1 MGWYG
6 GFAPYVPVAAR
17 RANAQKQVEKLRK
30 KLGTLEPVVVDGR
43 ILAKSW
49 WGKSWNQNL
58 ERYSDYANRLPRGR
72 SYLTNGMVLDLRI
85 EKETI
90 HAIVAG
96 TASVPYQIS
105 IRIQSISDSDWK
117 RLVQKALGKI
127 ETLQTLLE
135 GKFPEELKDLFF
147 TKEAGLFPK
156 PNEIKLE
163 CSCPDWAVMC
173 KHVAAALY
181 GVGTRLD
188 TSPELFF
195 TLRGAN
201 MDDLIGQV
209 ARTEAEAMLS
219 RQSVK
224 SSRIILPTDDNLSEI
239 SALFGIRLMTD
250 SPDASPVK
258 PLKSPGRPRK
268 SAAKPVSSKPTSAI
282 KQKRTP
288 KTKKKLLPKA

>member
-1 MGWYG
+1 MGWHSD
-6 GFAPYVPVAAR
+6 FAPYVPVAAR
-17 RANAQKQVEKLRK
+17 RANAQKQAEKLRK
-30 KLGTLEPVVVDGR
+30 KLGMLQPVAVDGR
-43 ILAKSW
+43 TLAKSW

-58 ERYSDYANRLPRGR
+58 ERYSDFANRLPRGR

-90 HAIVAG
+90 SGIVAG
-96 TASVPYQIS
+96 TASAPYRIT
-105 IRIQSISDSDWK
+105 IRIQAISDSDWK

-135 GKFPEELKDLFF
+135 GKFPEDLKDLFF
-147 TKEAGLFPK
+147 TKEAGLFPTPK
-156 PNEIKLE
+156 EIKLE

-173 KHVAAALY
+173 KHVAAVLY

-188 TSPELFF
+188 ASPELFF

-209 ARTEAEAMLS
+209 ARKEAEALLS

-224 SSRIILPTDDNLSEI
+224 SSRIIQPTGDNLSEI
-239 SALFGIRLMTD
+239 GELFGIRLMTENLEA
-250 SPDASPVK
+250 PPVK
-258 PLKSPGRPRK
+258 PLKSSGRPRK
-268 SAAKPVSSKPTSAI
+268 GAAKAESPEPTSEI
-282 KQKRTP
+282 KPKRLP
-288 KTKKKLLPKA
+288 KTRKKPLPKA